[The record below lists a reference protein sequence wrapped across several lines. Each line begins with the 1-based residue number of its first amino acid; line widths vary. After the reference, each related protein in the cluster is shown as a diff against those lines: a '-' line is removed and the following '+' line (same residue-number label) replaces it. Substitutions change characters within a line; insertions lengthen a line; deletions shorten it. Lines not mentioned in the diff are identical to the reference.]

1 MRARSYYFLISLA
14 VLLGLLLCGL
24 LVSVAWYPIP
34 AAALQSQDLSG
45 QPGERA
51 QAANSLVFA
60 GEAEDGYWCRVYD
73 KHLFFPQYRLAQSYV
88 FPEPFHMAHGTPW
101 YAFGISYDNG
111 LELGQATSRAGRSLL
126 EMSAMALGI
135 AAIAAGVWRRLA
147 ARKKQSA

>member
-45 QPGERA
+45 QPGHRA
-51 QAANSLVFA
+51 QAADTLVFA
-60 GEAEDGYWCRVYD
+60 GEADGGYWCRVYD
-73 KHLFFPQYRLAQSYV
+73 KHLLFPQYRLAQSYV

-101 YAFGISYDNG
+101 YAFGIAYDNG
-111 LELGQATSRAGRSLL
+111 LELGQVESRVGRSLL
-126 EMSAMALGI
+126 EMGAMVVGI
-135 AAIAAGVWRRLA
+135 AAIAAGVWRHLA

>member
-51 QAANSLVFA
+51 Q
-60 GEAEDGYWCRVYD
+60 D
-73 KHLFFPQYRLAQSYV
+73 
-88 FPEPFHMAHGTPW
+88 
-101 YAFGISYDNG
+101 
-111 LELGQATSRAGRSLL
+111 
-126 EMSAMALGI
+126 
-135 AAIAAGVWRRLA
+135 
-147 ARKKQSA
+147 RKSVV